1 MIGWRR
7 NSWNPERVPSVV
19 TLCVCEGLEIS
30 GCTGARCTQKFG
42 CAPKFLK
49 LGARRAPSNF
59 NTVILLKSI
68 VPTIKKHLKLNVFK
82 TLSIHDFQP
91 TPIRFKSVYLWKT
104 MTMER
109 TALPLQT
116 LYAMVEC
123 LASQCHYT
131 WMHGQV
137 KDVVESK
144 KGVLP
149 IEYTPYFDTG
159 FS

>member
-1 MIGWRR
+1 MQRKTELKRESHLRKKSLILYRQG
-7 NSWNPERVPSVV
+7 SK
-19 TLCVCEGLEIS
+19 LA
-30 GCTGARCTQKFG
+30 GAQCTQKFG

-59 NTVILLKSI
+59 NTVI
-68 VPTIKKHLKLNVFK
+68 VDCAYNKKHLKLNVFK